1 MGNKPN
7 NNKEKKDEI
16 KQYYSLLS
24 QSFRKHQ
31 NIINNYSLNTELSF
45 HKNFLN
51 DNNNRKLRTKTDWK
65 TYLINFFRK
74 RITKGNDFYSD
85 IIDDMLKE
93 RFGFEKKYL
102 SIMFFI
108 DLDTTYNKNNNDI
121 YYQNYLDEK
130 EEIDYEDVL
139 KKRLSRYSNLDTG
152 ANKRTRSIMNVPEEE
167 NKIQNPTFE
176 KNKKRKQVI
185 NLVKIIKKQLEQEIH
200 PINRVIS
207 IFEKHISS
215 LIDNMKETYEND
227 YSSSEELFLKNITN
241 LNDSIIRNIQK
252 FAKKIHTAT
261 KLFYSGVIHLDCFEE
276 EKDELINVIMGIL
289 FSTGS
294 LHEKIFDLFMIQY
307 KKDIED
313 FKYKLEKR
321 QTIKPKDL
329 QIDDKF
335 CLDENTRNLI
345 NELKEKYNSN
355 NNDKEEDKGI
365 FADLIYQSNKNLF
378 NKAVKY
384 DGYNSAINRLKN
396 ELPSTKSP
404 YKKMMLIASLST
416 EINECIDFFWD
427 GTDEI
432 IPKVNYLEVNSD
444 ELLKI
449 FIFIVVRSQLH
460 ELIIH
465 RKIIQKFTFKL
476 TQQSMI
482 GYYNITLDAAISYV
496 RESLLNDSEGNFN
509 NSINNSFEIY
519 NNIKMRN
526 DKNAEEDNRLY
537 DDDKED
543 EDELII
549 EQNGHELKENKKPK
563 MDSFNISTGSE
574 AKKGTKTKKGMFD
587 FYQEK

>member
-1 MGNKPN
+1 
-7 NNKEKKDEI
+7 
-16 KQYYSLLS
+16 
-24 QSFRKHQ
+24 
-31 NIINNYSLNTELSF
+31 
-45 HKNFLN
+45 
-51 DNNNRKLRTKTDWK
+51 
-65 TYLINFFRK
+65 
-74 RITKGNDFYSD
+74 
-85 IIDDMLKE
+85 
-93 RFGFEKKYL
+93 
-102 SIMFFI
+102 
-108 DLDTTYNKNNNDI
+108 
-121 YYQNYLDEK
+121 
-130 EEIDYEDVL
+130 
-139 KKRLSRYSNLDTG
+139 
-152 ANKRTRSIMNVPEEE
+152 MNVPEEE

-355 NNDKEEDKGI
+355 NNDKDEDK
-365 FADLIYQSNKNLF
+365 
-378 NKAVKY
+378 
-384 DGYNSAINRLKN
+384 
-396 ELPSTKSP
+396 
-404 YKKMMLIASLST
+404 
-416 EINECIDFFWD
+416 
-427 GTDEI
+427 
-432 IPKVNYLEVNSD
+432 
-444 ELLKI
+444 
-449 FIFIVVRSQLH
+449 
-460 ELIIH
+460 
-465 RKIIQKFTFKL
+465 
-476 TQQSMI
+476 
-482 GYYNITLDAAISYV
+482 
-496 RESLLNDSEGNFN
+496 
-509 NSINNSFEIY
+509 
-519 NNIKMRN
+519 
-526 DKNAEEDNRLY
+526 
-537 DDDKED
+537 
-543 EDELII
+543 
-549 EQNGHELKENKKPK
+549 
-563 MDSFNISTGSE
+563 
-574 AKKGTKTKKGMFD
+574 
-587 FYQEK
+587 